1 MTEFVTSLLKN
12 LSCFQCQ
19 DFDMNDHDNLKD
31 WNLYLKE
38 YEMYTAMILYNH
50 KLKKDISKIISKN
63 ESILLLDQNN
73 NIYIKLEYISNN
85 EEDQNRAILVPT
97 DEYQEL
103 YQNIEKMEKIT
114 DETMKAYFIG
124 KFNLQ
129 KVK

>member
-1 MTEFVTSLLKN
+1 MTEFFTSLLKN
-12 LSCFQCQ
+12 LSCSQCQ
-19 DFDMNDHDNLKD
+19 DFDINDSDNMKD
-31 WNLYLKE
+31 WNLYLKQ

-63 ESILLLDQNN
+63 ESIILLDENN
-73 NIYIKLEYISNN
+73 NVYIKLEFISNN

-103 YQNIEKMEKIT
+103 YQNIEKMDKKL
-114 DETMKAYFIG
+114 DETMKAYLIG
-124 KFNLQ
+124 KFNIQ